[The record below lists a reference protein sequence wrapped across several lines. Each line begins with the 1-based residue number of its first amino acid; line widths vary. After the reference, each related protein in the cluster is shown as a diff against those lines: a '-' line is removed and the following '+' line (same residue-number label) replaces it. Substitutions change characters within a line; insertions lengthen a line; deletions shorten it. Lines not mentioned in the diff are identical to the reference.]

1 MPKILELEIDE
12 YLDLRGQTCPF
23 TFVKTKLV
31 LEGMESNKVL
41 LVILDDGEPIV
52 NVPRSCKEEG
62 HLILKVEREC
72 NFFKVY
78 IQKDGLIERE

>member
-1 MPKILELEIDE
+1 MLKIEIDE
-12 YLDLRGQTCPF
+12 YLDLRGETCPF

-31 LEGMESNKVL
+31 LEKMAQDKVL
-41 LVILDDGEPIV
+41 LVILDDGGPIV

-62 HLILKVEREC
+62 HEVFKVEREH

-78 IQKDGLIERE
+78 LRKDGLR